1 MLELTWKRN
10 PHFVHKERIVFRLG
24 HCCGEIF
31 FLSVMFD
38 TWGKT
43 AGLSILESLQNEMGC
58 WGIWTV
64 LYGWKGQ
71 LFPLS
76 LMEEWQGLSSCVPV
90 SSWKGLGEAEGMAEM
105 RPVVLTNV
113 MEGGF
118 LHLFSFLPWWFWFG
132 GRTGSSQ
139 QYFGLEK

>member
-1 MLELTWKRN
+1 MPGHWRAACPVSCSRLCFSTFWTDKTEEAAYGMLELTWKRN

-113 MEGGF
+113 M
-118 LHLFSFLPWWFWFG
+118 
-132 GRTGSSQ
+132 
-139 QYFGLEK
+139 